1 MIKSNSLFK
10 ILVLLFLLSWNAQA
24 KQELPRAASQ
34 PALQSASGPKKQKFV
49 KVRFDDELVK
59 GATEKPDGLTMN
71 VKKEFNYKK
80 LIRIRENFINEMENG
95 LDDFNDK

>member
-1 MIKSNSLFK
+1 MIKTNSLFE
-10 ILVLLFLLSWNAQA
+10 ILVFLFLLSWNAQA
-24 KQELPRAASQ
+24 KQDSQAASQ
-34 PALQSASGPKKQKFV
+34 PASQSASGPKKQKFV